1 MSRSKKRELKQM
13 RQAAAA
19 ERAHVRAT
27 FAREHERLMTA
38 VAKQVDRLKGK
49 EPLIKKT
56 AEDLHK
62 LAQEAKKEAKQA
74 KQAESAW
81 GKYSRSLIVQT
92 GRGRGLP
99 ITSTSEKTSRAIYGS
114 GTVEK
119 GAVSKGPG
127 VIRRKKRDY

>member
-1 MSRSKKRELKQM
+1 MSRSKKRELKEM

-19 ERAHVRAT
+19 ERAHERAT
-27 FAREHERLMTA
+27 LAREQFRTRAKIEQLIDKLPRWSETRDALVKLER
-38 VAKQVDRLKGK
+38 
-49 EPLIKKT
+49 
-56 AEDLHK
+56 AEK
-62 LAQEAKKEAKQA
+62 RAEEAAKKEAK
-74 KQAESAW
+74 KAEKAW

-99 ITSTSEKTSRAIYGS
+99 ITSTAEKTSRAIYGS